1 MSGPL
6 GWFLRLAAALAAL
19 VLVTAPGRA
28 GLFNPE
34 TFTLDNGMRVV
45 VIPDH
50 RAPVVT
56 HMVWYKVGAA
66 DEPPGKSGIAHFL
79 EHLMFKGTP
88 QVPPGEFSKI
98 VARNGGRDNAFTSH
112 DYTGYVQSVAVDK
125 LELVMQLEADRAA
138 NLVLTEAVVA
148 PEREVVLEERRSRTD
163 NEPSAILSE
172 QLSAAQFLAHPYGV
186 PVVGWEHEIRALDKD
201 DALDFYRAHYVPNNA
216 ILVVAGD
223 VTAAQVRPL
232 AEKYYGVLAPGQ
244 VPPRL
249 RPQEPPQRAARRLE
263 MRDTRVRQP
272 TWRRSYLAPSRMAGE
287 RQHSLPLRAL
297 AEILGGGP
305 TSRLYRALV
314 VEQKVAA
321 GASAFYSGRNIDRTR
336 FWLAATPMPGGDIA
350 AVETAAEAIIDQVV
364 AEGVNEE
371 ELARVKTGM
380 LAAAVYAR
388 DSISTAARIFGTALA
403 IGLSVEDVENW
414 PQRVEALTVEKVNAA
429 ARYVFDDE
437 RSVTG
442 ILLPEPAS

>member
-1 MSGPL
+1 MSGPIR
-6 GWFLRLAAALAAL
+6 WFLRLAALMVAL
-19 VLVTAPGRA
+19 VLATAPGRA

-34 TFTLDNGMRVV
+34 KFTLENGMRVV

-56 HMVWYKVGAA
+56 HMVWYMVGAA
-66 DEPPGKSGIAHFL
+66 DDPPGKSGIAHFL
-79 EHLMFKGTP
+79 EHLMFKGTA
-88 QVPPGEFSKI
+88 QVAPGEFSKI
-98 VARNGGRDNAFTSH
+98 VGRNGGRDNAFTSQ
-112 DYTGYVQSVAVDK
+112 DYTGYVQSVAADK
-125 LELVMQLEADRAA
+125 LELVMRLEADRAA
-138 NLVLTEAVVA
+138 NLVLTEAVVD

-172 QLSAAQFLAHPYGV
+172 QLAAAQFLAHPYGV
-186 PVVGWEHEIRALDKD
+186 PVIGWEHEIRTLTKD
-201 DALDFYRAHYVPNNA
+201 DALDFYRTYYVPNNA

-232 AEKYYGVLAPGQ
+232 AEKYYGVLAAGEP
-244 VPPRL
+244 PPRQ

-263 MRDTRVRQP
+263 MRDARVRQP

-287 RQHSLPLRAL
+287 SQLSLPLRAL

-321 GASAFYSGRNIDRTR
+321 GASAFYSGRSIDLTR
-336 FWLAATPMPGGDIA
+336 FWVAATPLPGGDIV
-350 AVETAAEAIIDQVV
+350 AVEAAAEAVIERLL
-364 AEGVNEE
+364 AAGVRED
-371 ELARVKTGM
+371 ELERAKAGM
-380 LAAAVYAR
+380 LASAVYAR

-403 IGLSVEDVENW
+403 IGLSVEDVESW
-414 PQRVEALTVEKVNAA
+414 PARVEALTIEQLNAA
-429 ARYVFDDE
+429 ARFVFEVE

-442 ILLPEPAS
+442 VLLPEPAS